1 MESNITLGVTT
12 DPFREDIVDRH
23 ERGFNIVEIRL
34 SEPLLVGHTI
44 EFTKELA
51 RVIDE
56 YDMEVSSIH
65 VPEIRANGIPVDFS
79 SLDEENRMTS
89 IKLVNRTIDLA
100 YDIPTRRVVLTL
112 PPFLK
117 SQIFKTDRIKESLK
131 LARYRCFEQLRTYV
145 ERTEAG
151 GISLCV
157 KNPPPIISK
166 TPEADYYAISGGTPE
181 AIYDVIRKLDGFRVW
196 IALDIA
202 NAHLFSNAMIQAYWP
217 DSNIRTSMAWIKEL
231 DFQPL
236 KSLAESIKMISDHIE
251 ILYLNNAQGFTERG
265 LLPTMGEI
273 EFITLFKELA
283 DIIFPERPIIIDVE
297 EKEKEKAINAEITRS
312 YINNQLTRL

>member
-44 EFTKELA
+44 EFTRELA

-65 VPEIRANGIPVDFS
+65 VPEIRANGIPVDFA

-89 IKLVNRTIDLA
+89 MKLVNQTIDLA
-100 YDIPTRRVVLTL
+100 NDIPTRRVVLTL

-117 SQIFKTDRIKESLK
+117 SQIFETDRIKESLK
-131 LARYRCFEQLRTYV
+131 LARYRCFEQLSTYV
-145 ERTEAG
+145 ERTETG

-166 TPEADYYAISGGTPE
+166 TPEEDYYTMHAVLLNGDCFLQR
-181 AIYDVIRKLDGFRVW
+181 AKLN
-196 IALDIA
+196 L
-202 NAHLFSNAMIQAYWP
+202 
-217 DSNIRTSMAWIKEL
+217 
-231 DFQPL
+231 QPSL
-236 KSLAESIKMISDHIE
+236 K
-251 ILYLNNAQGFTERG
+251 N
-265 LLPTMGEI
+265 
-273 EFITLFKELA
+273 
-283 DIIFPERPIIIDVE
+283 
-297 EKEKEKAINAEITRS
+297 
-312 YINNQLTRL
+312 